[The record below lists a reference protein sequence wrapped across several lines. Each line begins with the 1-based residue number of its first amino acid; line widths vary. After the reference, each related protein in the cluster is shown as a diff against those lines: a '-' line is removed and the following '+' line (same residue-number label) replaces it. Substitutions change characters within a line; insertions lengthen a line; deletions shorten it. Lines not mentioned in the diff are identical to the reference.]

1 MQENNDNLILVTGAL
16 GWLGKRMIKL
26 IFNRQYGNELL
37 DGPLNGHTRVRCL
50 ILPGQDE
57 HELLRISDRITV
69 FKGDIRNPADCDA
82 FTKGAEGSVL
92 IHIAGVIH
100 PGKVK
105 DFYGINLD
113 GTRNLLAAAQAH
125 RVSRIVIMSSN
136 SPCGCNPFRD
146 HLFDEESPYHPY
158 MNYGRSKM
166 LMEGEVKKAQ
176 AGGAIE
182 TVIIRAPWF
191 YGPDQPDRQTLFF
204 TMIRQGKGPI
214 VGNGENLR
222 SMAYLDNLS
231 QGLLLGA
238 FQPQANGQIYWIA
251 DDRPY
256 SMNEIIDTIEYLLE
270 KEFNYPVAHKRMKLP
285 GIAGEVAEIVDSILQ
300 KAGIYQQK
308 IHVLGEMNKTIACSV
323 EKAKSHLGYK
333 PMVSLE
339 EGMRRS
345 IRSVIENGQK
355 I

>member
-1 MQENNDNLILVTGAL
+1 MQGNKDLILVTGAL

-26 IFNRQYGNELL
+26 IFNREYGNPLL
-37 DGPLNGHTRVRCL
+37 DGFITADTRVRCL

-57 HELLRISDRITV
+57 QELLSISDRITV
-69 FKGDIRNPADCDA
+69 FKGDVRNPRDCEA
-82 FTKGAEGSVL
+82 FTKGAEGAVL
-92 IHIAGVIH
+92 IHIAGIIH

-105 DFYGINLD
+105 DFYSINLE
-113 GTRNLLAAAQAH
+113 GTKNLLAAAQH
-125 RVSRIVIMSSN
+125 HHLSRIVIMSSN
-136 SPCGCNPFRD
+136 SPCGNNPFRD

-166 LMEGEVKKAQ
+166 LMEEEVKKAQ
-176 AGGAIE
+176 AAGSIE

-204 TMIRQGKGPI
+204 TMIKQGKGPI
-214 VGNGENLR
+214 VGNGGNLR

-238 FQPQANGQIYWIA
+238 FQPQAKGQIYWIA
-251 DDRPY
+251 DERPY
-256 SMNEIIDTIEYLLE
+256 SMNEIIDTIEFLLE
-270 KEFNYPVAHKRMKLP
+270 KEFNFSVAHKRMKLP
-285 GIAGEVAEIVDSILQ
+285 GIAGSVAEIVDGLLQ
-300 KAGIYQQK
+300 KAGLYQQK
-308 IHVLGEMNKTIACSV
+308 IHVLGEMDKTIACSV

-333 PMVSLE
+333 PIVSLE

-345 IRSVIENGQK
+345 IRSVMENGQK